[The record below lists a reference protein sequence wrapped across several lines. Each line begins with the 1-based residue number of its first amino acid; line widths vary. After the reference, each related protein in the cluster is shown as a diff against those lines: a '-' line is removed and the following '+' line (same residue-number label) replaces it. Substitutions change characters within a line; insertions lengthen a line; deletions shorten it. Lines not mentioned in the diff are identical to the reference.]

1 MNRYLKSFL
10 HRGLIFGGFGPVV
23 AGIVFLILG
32 LCIGD
37 AATLGGV
44 QVFTMIVSTYLV
56 AFVHAGSTVFNQID
70 EWSPV
75 KSCSLQ
81 LLTLYLVYTVCY
93 LVNSWIPFELAVIG
107 IFSAIFIVA
116 FLAIWLG
123 VYFTVRAVSAGL
135 NQKLRKN

>member
-81 LLTLYLVYTVCY
+81 LLTLYLVYTACY

-107 IFSAIFIVA
+107 IFSAIFIIA

-123 VYFTVRAVSAGL
+123 IYFTVRAVSTGL

>member
-44 QVFTMIVSTYLV
+44 QVFTITVSTYFV